1 MMTDAKDILER
12 CPDCRVIVTHL
23 QALRGMVRPAK
34 RLGEAAEAHLGEFL
48 MAKNSEEHSA
58 AAQELIALCHGLRV
72 HLAKIIA
79 SAQVPVREP
88 GEDDDTE
95 DIEDPVK

>member
-1 MMTDAKDILER
+1 MMTDAKDIVER

-48 MAKNSEEHSA
+48 MAKNDKEHEA

-79 SAQVPVREP
+79 SAQVPRREP
-88 GEDDDTE
+88 GEDDDDDGLE
-95 DIEDPVK
+95 VPVK

>member
-1 MMTDAKDILER
+1 MMVDAKAILDD
-12 CPDCRVIVTHL
+12 CPNCRDIVTHL

-34 RLGEAAEAHLGEFL
+34 RLGEAAEEHLGAFL
-48 MAKNSEEHSA
+48 MAKSDKEHEA

-79 SAQVPVREP
+79 SAQVPRREP
-88 GEDDDTE
+88 GEDDDSDGLE
-95 DIEDPVK
+95 VPVK

>member
-1 MMTDAKDILER
+1 MMADAKDILER

-34 RLGEAAEAHLGEFL
+34 RLGEAAETHLGEFL
-48 MAKNSEEHSA
+48 MAKDGDEHHA

-88 GEDDDTE
+88 GEEDDTE
-95 DIEDPVK
+95 DDELAVK